1 VSLKATC
8 AAVLCVGLVV
18 PCWGSPQA
26 RGGERGRA
34 PRGGGPPARGASWDL
49 PKGTTVLRDVAYV
62 TNGHPL
68 QTLDLYVPKSN
79 APVPLI
85 VYVHGGGFRGGDK
98 GDQSPVRFLKDGY
111 AMAAVNYRLSQHAV
125 FPAQI
130 EDCKAAVRWLRA
142 NAKKYNA
149 DPERFG
155 AWGTSA
161 GGHLVAML
169 GTAGNTRIFD
179 VGENLDV
186 SSKVQAVAD
195 YFGPTDFLQMDAHR
209 PANGMIH
216 NGPRS
221 PESALIGGAL
231 QQNPDKVARAN
242 PITYVTSD
250 APPFFIAHGDRDPL
264 VPHHQSQLL
273 EAALKAAGVPVSF
286 YTVKGAGHGFRDATA
301 DAKRTD
307 FFAKYLTG
315 KSSKRN

>member
-1 VSLKATC
+1 V
-8 AAVLCVGLVV
+8 
-18 PCWGSPQA
+18 
-26 RGGERGRA
+26 
-34 PRGGGPPARGASWDL
+34 
-49 PKGTTVLRDVAYV
+49 
-62 TNGHPL
+62 
-68 QTLDLYVPKSN
+68 
-79 APVPLI
+79 I
-85 VYVHGGGFRGGDK
+85 VYVHGGGFRAGNK
-98 GDQSPVRFLKDGY
+98 GDQSPVGFLKDGY

-130 EDCKAAVRWLRA
+130 EDCKAAVRWLRT
-142 NAKKYNA
+142 NAAKYGL

-169 GTAGNTRIFD
+169 GTAGTIRTFD

-186 SSKVQAVAD
+186 SSSVQAVAD

-209 PANGMIH
+209 PSNGMIH
-216 NGPRS
+216 NDPRS
-221 PESALIGGAL
+221 PESALIGGAI

-242 PITYVTSD
+242 PITYVTSS

-264 VPHHQSQLL
+264 VPHHQSELL

-307 FFAKYLTG
+307 FFAKSLKRKAST
-315 KSSKRN
+315 KS